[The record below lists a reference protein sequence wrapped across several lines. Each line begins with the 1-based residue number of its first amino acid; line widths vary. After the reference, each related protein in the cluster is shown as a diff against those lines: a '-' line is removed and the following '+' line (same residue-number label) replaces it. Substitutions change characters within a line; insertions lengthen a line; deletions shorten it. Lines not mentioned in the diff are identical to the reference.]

1 MSDPN
6 PTTRPAPGSPEQPAG
21 ASEIEAPPAP
31 SSADSAPQTTAGGSA
46 AGGTAGPEAPPAAP
60 APHSAPVPPAEAADT
75 AGGSTPGGAGP
86 VATAPVVA
94 TAPAVAAERGWRD
107 NLDMLKAL
115 FLGSVL
121 TAVFYEIFPLP
132 FLDQGRLLAFFD
144 NSVSPVIIGLTF
156 WSAFIL
162 FFKYLSYRRENT
174 TWRRF
179 RDPRVRQVLN
189 RRIYARDT
197 EAVLGELARVLG
209 ELKVKGYQRAI
220 IFRRVQRM
228 LHFIRTASRKEGLD
242 SLLDYQAQIEL
253 KKLETRYAVLQVFIW
268 AIPILGF
275 IGTVLGIGY
284 AVNEFA
290 GFIQT
295 AEGSGQFGAQ
305 MRMAL
310 GGVTS
315 GLATAFNTTFLAL
328 VLVIPVMLLTSL
340 LQKSE
345 EELLL
350 EIEEFCLEDLLPNLH
365 VTPGEDA
372 LSEGFDDH
380 LYRILRLSET
390 WLGQFGPLVERLTR
404 QADLMSHQLSGVQPL
419 VKEFTDRL
427 LSSGSGAEANT
438 AQSSK
443 GGESAASHEEPGVA
457 ASKPGE
463 PPHA

>member
-1 MSDPN
+1 MSD
-6 PTTRPAPGSPEQPAG
+6 TTRPLQPSPAIPEPSEEAG
-21 ASEIEAPPAP
+21 RAEETERAEESPTP
-31 SSADSAPQTTAGGSA
+31 
-46 AGGTAGPEAPPAAP
+46 PPAAGVSGGKP
-60 APHSAPVPPAEAADT
+60 AAAADVAGAAGSDGERPIESGSAGPLRT
-75 AGGSTPGGAGP
+75 IAGG
-86 VATAPVVA
+86 
-94 TAPAVAAERGWRD
+94 RRWRD
-107 NLDMLKAL
+107 NLDLLKAL
-115 FLGSVL
+115 FLGTLL

-162 FFKYLSYRRENT
+162 FFKYLLHHREDRI
-174 TWRRF
+174 WQRF
-179 RDPRVRQVLN
+179 RDPRVQRVLD
-189 RRIYARDT
+189 RRIYARDV
-197 EAVLGELARVLG
+197 ERVLEQLGQVLGEM
-209 ELKVKGYQRAI
+209 KVKGYQQALV
-220 IFRRVQRM
+220 FRRVQRM

-275 IGTVLGIGY
+275 IGTVLGIGFS
-284 AVNEFA
+284 VNEFA
-290 GFIQT
+290 QFIQT
-295 AEGSGQFGAQ
+295 AEGSGQFGSQ

-350 EIEEFCLEDLLPNLH
+350 EIEEFCLEELLPNLH
-365 VTPGEDA
+365 VTPGQEA
-372 LSEGFDDH
+372 LTEGFDDH
-380 LYRILRLSET
+380 LHRILRLSET
-390 WLGQFGPLVERLTR
+390 WLGQFGPLVERLSR

-419 VKEFTDRL
+419 IKDFTDRL
-427 LSSGSGAEANT
+427 MLRRP
-438 AQSSK
+438 
-443 GGESAASHEEPGVA
+443 GGEGQRHEAQTTARGSSDEPREEQNLAAPKSD
-457 ASKPGE
+457 E